1 MIYTT
6 REININGST
15 ATIDEDIYL
24 FKQDSN
30 IELKFIINDTRFT
43 FQTVESSN
51 VVESSNASYFR
62 VKLLNP
68 YGKTI
73 NFPIQEVT
81 DNYIVLLI
89 TGELIDEDTE
99 VGDYT
104 IQIRL
109 YDKDK
114 NSKLT
119 LPAIANCIHI
129 QQPIFSEVE
138 ESTVDTAAID
148 TASVMESDE
157 GELPVVDSTGKYIP
171 TLWDTGDTI
180 SKAKINHI
188 EKGIL
193 QAHTDAL
200 ADKLQILTAPEGTS
214 KSEIIALFNEL
225 PEFGF
230 VYIKGDYL
238 MTSVPDQQLIRIYG
252 LCSVSSYSSTDEQQ
266 HKVINCYSEGYTTTI
281 NSSGDVINSSF
292 NNVNLKTLMSA
303 VQSPPRQKGKVLTML
318 NDDKYGWADTI
329 PHITPPD
336 GHTESDIVTFY
347 NELPE
352 SGIVFI
358 KEGYSIGVPKVD
370 SEINKNVDLVG
381 LCSTI
386 SFTSE
391 DAKQCKT
398 IICYSTTT
406 FVQIT
411 STGEVLLSGICNE
424 GLNDLMKGL
433 ESPTKKKGQVLTM
446 ISDNKYG
453 WADVPNT
460 IPQITPPKGQTTSDI
475 VTVYNEL
482 PEKGLVYFTDSYNI
496 SDAYIIGLCYIDP
509 YMDNQKPAKTII
521 CTSTAIYVNIT
532 STGDI
537 TGTGVT
543 NNDLDKFITDVLK
556 NPTRQKGQVL
566 TMKSD
571 SEYGWGD
578 VIPQITPPKDNTESD
593 LVTLYNML
601 PDKGLVYITKP
612 YPITDD
618 VVVGSLCEV
627 ATSTTQLNDLSDEST
642 GDTSQNSKS
651 VKTIVCYITGI
662 SVDITSTGVVKS
674 FGMSIPEFNDLM
686 GVLTSQAKKKGQVL
700 TMIDDNTFDWADTT
714 PKLCIHNI
722 TGNAEVQLTLDP
734 YQLINISDAT
744 PQDLSPKYTV
754 DILTPNIE
762 ESDNHVYKIHLIFTG
777 YSNVNYMMPSGVYN
791 YPTDD
796 FTAEMVYEFIFTY
809 VKPKWLV
816 NGSEY
821 SIKYSSEPQ

>member
-148 TASVMESDE
+148 TASVMMSDE

-200 ADKLQILTAPEGTS
+200 GAKLQIITAPEGLS
-214 KSEIIALFNEL
+214 KPDIITLFNEL
-225 PEFGF
+225 PESGF
-230 VYIKGDYL
+230 VYIRGDYIL
-238 MTSVPDQQLIRIYG
+238 TPVSGLGSIRIHDLCCISSYTSEERQQLKI
-252 LCSVSSYSSTDEQQ
+252 
-266 HKVINCYSEGYTTTI
+266 INCYSEGIVATL
-281 NSSGDVINSSF
+281 NSSGDVIYSRF
-292 NNVNLKTLMSA
+292 NNLDFNTLMSA
-303 VQSPPRQKGKVLTML
+303 
-318 NDDKYGWADTI
+318 
-329 PHITPPD
+329 
-336 GHTESDIVTFY
+336 
-347 NELPE
+347 
-352 SGIVFI
+352 
-358 KEGYSIGVPKVD
+358 
-370 SEINKNVDLVG
+370 
-381 LCSTI
+381 
-386 SFTSE
+386 
-391 DAKQCKT
+391 
-398 IICYSTTT
+398 
-406 FVQIT
+406 
-411 STGEVLLSGICNE
+411 
-424 GLNDLMKGL
+424 L
-433 ESPTKKKGQVLTM
+433 ESSDRKKGQVLTM
-446 ISDNKYG
+446 ISDFNYGWGDVIPHITPPKGQTTSNIINLYNMLPNDGLVYLTEGAMIQNTGLIGLCSIYSYNSDEKDLSENNVKSITCYNTGVYVDINSTGHMVDKGLTNVDLSSLMEVLRDSQRKQGQVLTMIDDDKYG
-453 WADVPNT
+453 WGDVPDT
-460 IPQITPPKGQTTSDI
+460 IPKVTPPKGQTTSDI

-482 PEKGLVYFTDSYNI
+482 PEKGLVYFTDSYYI
-496 SDAYIIGLCYIDP
+496 SDAFIIGLCYIDP
-509 YMDNQKPAKTII
+509 YTDNDKPAKTII
-521 CTSTAIYVNIT
+521 CTSTAIYANIT

-566 TMKSD
+566 TMTSN
-571 SEYGWGD
+571 SEYGW
-578 VIPQITPPKDNTESD
+578 T
-593 LVTLYNML
+593 
-601 PDKGLVYITKP
+601 
-612 YPITDD
+612 
-618 VVVGSLCEV
+618 
-627 ATSTTQLNDLSDEST
+627 
-642 GDTSQNSKS
+642 
-651 VKTIVCYITGI
+651 
-662 SVDITSTGVVKS
+662 
-674 FGMSIPEFNDLM
+674 
-686 GVLTSQAKKKGQVL
+686 
-700 TMIDDNTFDWADTT
+700 DTT
-714 PKLCIHNI
+714 PELCIHNI
-722 TGNAEVQLTLDP
+722 TGNAEVELTLDP

-762 ESDNHVYKIHLIFTG
+762 ESDNHVYKIHVIFMAD
-777 YSNVNYMMPSGVYN
+777 SNVTFIMPGGIYDH
-791 YPTDD
+791 PLEL
-796 FTAEMVYEFIFTY
+796 TAEMVYEFIFTY

-816 NGSEY
+816 HRIEY
-821 SIKYSSEPQ
+821 SINHSNAPK